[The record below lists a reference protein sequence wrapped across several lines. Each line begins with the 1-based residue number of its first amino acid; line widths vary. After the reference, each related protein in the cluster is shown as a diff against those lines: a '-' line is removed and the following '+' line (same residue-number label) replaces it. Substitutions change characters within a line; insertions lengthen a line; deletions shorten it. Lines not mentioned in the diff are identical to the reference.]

1 MLRARVYRN
10 SYTKLNPKVTKIIMF
25 NLEVHRLSNIELS
38 FFVLLETGSI
48 KNLELMKK
56 LVS

>member
-1 MLRARVYRN
+1 
-10 SYTKLNPKVTKIIMF
+10 MF

-38 FFVLLETGSI
+38 FFVLLETVSI

>member
-1 MLRARVYRN
+1 
-10 SYTKLNPKVTKIIMF
+10 MF